1 MNILLK
7 TAALLVA
14 ATLALPAFAQSFP
27 VTIKHGLG
35 ETVISAAPQRVVTLG
50 WSSTDAAIALGAVPV
65 GIPSFRSAGFDKDI
79 VPWVEEG
86 IAKAGGA
93 TPEVFDDTAGAP
105 IEKIAALKPDLILA
119 VYSGITEDEYKLLSQ
134 IAPVVPYPTAPWTA
148 SWQEVITI
156 TGEALGKPEQGRA
169 LVAEL
174 EAFVR
179 AEAARYP
186 ELAGTTAVTLLDYN
200 NALAIHGADDARAKM
215 LALAGLTIPPK
226 PEAAGP
232 NEGFW
237 YPLSYENADQIPADV
252 VIPFFSSTEA
262 ADEFYAR
269 PYVAAIPQIAK
280 GAYVRMDDRVLNMAV
295 ISSSALSIK
304 WAMPKYLA
312 LIAEAARKA
321 GKP

>member
-1 MNILLK
+1 MLK
-7 TAALLVA
+7 LVTHTAALLVA
-14 ATLALPAFAQSFP
+14 LLASPALAQSFP

-35 ETVISAAPQRVVTLG
+35 ETVIPAAPQRIVTLG
-50 WSSTDAAIALGAVPV
+50 WSSTDAAIALGTVPV
-65 GIPSFRSAGFDKDI
+65 GFPSFRSAGFDKDI

-93 TPEVFDDTAGAP
+93 TPTTFDDSAGAP

-134 IAPVVPYPTAPWTA
+134 IAPVVPYPDKPWTA

-156 TGEALGKPEQGRA
+156 TGEALGKPDEGRA

-174 EAFVR
+174 EAFVK
-179 AEAARYP
+179 AEAAKYP
-186 ELAGTTAVTLLDYN
+186 VLAGKIAVTLLDYN
-200 NALAIHGADDARAKM
+200 DALAIHAADDARAKM
-215 LALAGLTIPPK
+215 LALAGLIIPPK
-226 PEAAGP
+226 PEAAGA

-237 YPLSYENADQIPADV
+237 YPLSYENADQIQADV
-252 VIPFFSSTEA
+252 LIPFFSAIEA

-269 PYVAAIPQIAK
+269 PYIAAIPQIAK
-280 GAYVRMDDRVLNMAV
+280 GAHVRMDDRVLNMAV

-304 WAMPKYLA
+304 WAIPKYLA
-312 LIAEAARKA
+312 LIAEAARHA
-321 GKP
+321 GK

>member
-1 MNILLK
+1 MLKLLNLA
-7 TAALLVA
+7 AALFVA
-14 ATLALPAFAQSFP
+14 LLASPGLAQSFP

-35 ETVISAAPQRVVTLG
+35 ETVIPAAPQRVVTLG
-50 WSSTDAAIALGAVPV
+50 WSSTDAAIALGTVPV
-65 GIPSFRSAGFDKDI
+65 GFPSFRSAGFDKDI

-86 IAKAGGA
+86 IAKAGAA
-93 TPEVFDDTAGAP
+93 TPTTFDDSAGAP
-105 IEKIAALKPDLILA
+105 IERIAALKPDLILA

-134 IAPVVPYPTAPWTA
+134 IAPVVAYPTTPWTA
-148 SWQEVITI
+148 SWQEVISI
-156 TGEALGKPEQGRA
+156 VGEALGKAADGKA

-174 EAFVR
+174 ESFIKV
-179 AEAARYP
+179 EAAKYP

-226 PEAAGP
+226 PEVAGP

-237 YPLSYENADQIPADV
+237 YALSYENADQIPAEV
-252 VIPFFSSTEA
+252 VIPFFSTRDA

-269 PYVAAIPQIAK
+269 PYIAAIPQIAK

-312 LIAEAARKA
+312 MIAEAARKA

>member
-1 MNILLK
+1 MKLALHAV
-7 TAALLVA
+7 TALFLALLA
-14 ATLALPAFAQSFP
+14 APAMAQAFP
-27 VTIKHGLG
+27 VTIKHALG
-35 ETVISAAPQRVVTLG
+35 ETVIPAAPQRIVTLG
-50 WSSTDAAIALGAVPV
+50 WSSTDAAIALGTVPV
-65 GIPSFRSAGFDKDI
+65 GFPSFRSAGFEKDI
-79 VPWVEEG
+79 VPWVEEA
-86 IAKAGGA
+86 IAAAGVPA
-93 TPEVFDDTAGAP
+93 PVTFDDSAGAP

-119 VYSGITEDEYKLLSQ
+119 VYSGITEDDYKLLSQ
-134 IAPVVPYPTAPWTA
+134 VAPVVAYPDKPWTA

-156 TGEALGKPEQGRA
+156 TGEALGKPDEGRA

-174 EAFVR
+174 EAFVK
-179 AEAARYP
+179 AEAAKYP
-186 ELAGTTAVTLLDYN
+186 VLATTSAVTLLDYN

-226 PEAAGP
+226 PEPAGE
-232 NEGFW
+232 NQGFW

-252 VIPFFSSTEA
+252 LIPFFSAKEA

-269 PYVAAIPQIAK
+269 PYIAAIPQIAR

-312 LIAEAARKA
+312 LIAAAAEKA
-321 GKP
+321 GK

>member
-1 MNILLK
+1 MLKLLNLAAALV
-7 TAALLVA
+7 AALLA
-14 ATLALPAFAQSFP
+14 SPAFAQSFP

-35 ETVISAAPQRVVTLG
+35 ETVIPAAPQRIVTLG
-50 WSSTDAAIALGAVPV
+50 WSSTDAAIALGTVPV
-65 GIPSFRSAGFDKDI
+65 GFPSFRSAGFDKDI

-86 IAKAGGA
+86 IEKAGGA
-93 TPEVFDDTAGAP
+93 TPTTFDDSAGAP

-119 VYSGITEDEYKLLSQ
+119 VYSGIIEDEYKLLSQ
-134 IAPVVPYPTAPWTA
+134 IAPVVPYPETPWTA

-156 TGEALGKPEQGRA
+156 TGEALGKPDEGRA

-174 EAFVR
+174 EAFVK
-179 AEAARYP
+179 AEAAKYP
-186 ELAGTTAVTLLDYN
+186 VLAGKSAVTLLDYN

-215 LALAGLTIPPK
+215 LALAGLTIPSK
-226 PEAAGP
+226 PEAAGA

-252 VIPFFSSTEA
+252 LIPFFSAKEA

-269 PYVAAIPQIAK
+269 PYIAAIPQIAR
-280 GAYVRMDDRVLNMAV
+280 GAYVRMDDRILNMAV

-304 WAMPKYLA
+304 WAIPKYLA
-312 LIAEAARKA
+312 LIAEAASHV
-321 GKP
+321 GK

>member
-1 MNILLK
+1 MLKLLK
-7 TAALLVA
+7 LAAALLVA
-14 ATLALPAFAQSFP
+14 LLASPAFAQSFP

-35 ETVISAAPQRVVTLG
+35 ETVIPAAPQRIVTLG
-50 WSSTDAAIALGAVPV
+50 WSSTDAAIALGTVPV
-65 GIPSFRSAGFDKDI
+65 GFPSFRSAGFDKDI

-86 IAKAGGA
+86 IAKAGGE
-93 TPEVFDDTAGAP
+93 TPTTFDDSAGAP

-119 VYSGITEDEYKLLSQ
+119 VYSGITVDENKLLSQ
-134 IAPVVPYPTAPWTA
+134 IAPVVPYPDKPWTA

-156 TGEALGKPEQGRA
+156 TGEALGKPDEGRA

-174 EAFVR
+174 EAFVK
-179 AEAARYP
+179 AEAAKYP
-186 ELAGTTAVTLLDYN
+186 VLAGKSAVTLLDYN

-226 PEAAGP
+226 PEAAGA

-237 YPLSYENADQIPADV
+237 YPLSYENADQIQADV
-252 VIPFFSSTEA
+252 LIPFFSAKET

-269 PYVAAIPQIAK
+269 PYIAAIPQIAK

-304 WAMPKYLA
+304 WAIPKYLA
-312 LIAEAARKA
+312 LIAEAASHV
-321 GKP
+321 GK

>member
-1 MNILLK
+1 MLK
-7 TAALLVA
+7 LVTHAAALLVA
-14 ATLALPAFAQSFP
+14 LLASPAFAQSFP

-35 ETVISAAPQRVVTLG
+35 ETVIPAAPQRIVTLG
-50 WSSTDAAIALGAVPV
+50 WSSTDAAIALGTVPV
-65 GIPSFRSAGFDKDI
+65 GFPSFRSAGFDKDI

-93 TPEVFDDTAGAP
+93 TPTTFDDSAGAP
-105 IEKIAALKPDLILA
+105 IERIAALQPDLILA

-134 IAPVVPYPTAPWTA
+134 IAPVVPYPETPWTA

-156 TGEALGKPEQGRA
+156 TGEALGKPDEGRA

-174 EAFVR
+174 EAFVK
-179 AEAARYP
+179 AEAAKYP
-186 ELAGTTAVTLLDYN
+186 VLAGKSAVTLLDYN
-200 NALAIHGADDARAKM
+200 NALAIHSADDARAKM

-226 PEAAGP
+226 PEAAGA

-237 YPLSYENADQIPADV
+237 YPLSYENADQIQADV
-252 VIPFFSSTEA
+252 LIPFFSAKEA

-269 PYVAAIPQIAK
+269 PYIAAIPQIAR

-304 WAMPKYLA
+304 WAIPKYLA
-312 LIAEAARKA
+312 LIAEAASHV
-321 GKP
+321 GK